1 MVANSSITRS
11 WIGGFTNLI
20 ALDFVSL
27 TYMLKILSKIF
38 PNSKGIGQG
47 LADIVDK
54 FVHTKEEKAQFE
66 KEMTEMFHKA
76 DENEQKHTTERW
88 KLDMSSD
95 SWLSKNVRPMML
107 IAFFI
112 LILALVVMDSGVST
126 FVVATH
132 WVSLIQSL
140 ALTIFGAYFG
150 DRAIR
155 GYQTIKNQ
163 NRKDK

>member
-1 MVANSSITRS
+1 M
-11 WIGGFTNLI
+11 F
-20 ALDFVSL
+20 
-27 TYMLKILSKIF
+27 KILSKIF
-38 PNSKGIGQG
+38 PNTKGIGEG
-47 LADIVDK
+47 VANIVDR

-66 KEMTEMFHKA
+66 KEMSELLHNA

-112 LILALVVMDSGVST
+112 LILALVVLDSGVVA
-126 FVVATH
+126 FVVAAH

-155 GYQTIKNQ
+155 GYQAIKN
-163 NRKDK
+163 RGK

>member
-1 MVANSSITRS
+1 M
-11 WIGGFTNLI
+11 F
-20 ALDFVSL
+20 
-27 TYMLKILSKIF
+27 KILQKIF
-38 PNSKGIGQG
+38 PNTKGIGQG
-47 LADIVDK
+47 VADIVDR
-54 FVHTKEEKAQFE
+54 FVHTKGEKAQFE
-66 KEMTEMFHKA
+66 KEMSELLHKA

-88 KLDMSSD
+88 KLDMASD

-112 LILALVVMDSGVST
+112 LILALVVLDSGVAT
-126 FVVATH
+126 FVVAAH

-155 GYQTIKNQ
+155 GYQAIKN
-163 NRKDK
+163 RGK